1 MGRFPSLMQR
11 SGSFTITPAFHA
23 MNYSLFIGL
32 IGSALMLFAPV
43 CEAQQKPTSETV
55 TYSPDSERQT
65 GVPKGEVTRHV
76 WKSKVFANTIRE
88 YYVYVPAQY
97 DSRNPAALMIFQDGH
112 AYVKEDGD
120 FRVPIVFDNLIHQ
133 KAMPVTIGLF
143 INPGQHGD
151 ELPNDPFR
159 ADNRSIEY
167 DTLTNQYARLLLD
180 ELLPEISQ
188 HYKLAN
194 NPQMR
199 AVCGLSSGGICAFT
213 AAWQRPDQFGKVL
226 SHIGSFTNIKG
237 GYVYPSL
244 IRKAP
249 KRNIRVFLQDGSS
262 DLDNQHGN
270 WWLSNLQMEAALKYG
285 KYDYKFVG
293 GTGGHTG
300 KHGGSILPESLR
312 WLWADV
318 VSK

>member
-1 MGRFPSLMQR
+1 
-11 SGSFTITPAFHA
+11 
-23 MNYSLFIGL
+23 MNYSLSICL
-32 IGSALMLFAPV
+32 IISALTFHTNTA
-43 CEAQQKPTSETV
+43 EAQQKPVNETV
-55 TYSPDSERQT
+55 TYSPDSERQP
-65 GVPKGEVTRHV
+65 GVPKGEVTKHV
-76 WKSKVFANTIRE
+76 WKSKVYPNTIRY

-97 DSRNPAALMIFQDGH
+97 NPQNPVALMVFQDGH

-120 FRVPIVFDNLIHQ
+120 FRVPVVFDNLIHQ
-133 KAMPVTIGLF
+133 KAMPITIGLF

-151 ELPNDPFR
+151 ELPKEPFR
-159 ADNRSIEY
+159 ADNRAAEY
-167 DTLTNQYARLLLD
+167 DTLTDQYARMLID
-180 ELLPEISQ
+180 ELIPEISTK
-188 HYKLAN
+188 YKLADS
-194 NPQMR
+194 PRMR

-213 AAWQRPDQFGKVL
+213 VAWQRPDQFHKVL

-237 GYVYPSL
+237 GHAYPSL

-249 KRNIRVFLQDGSS
+249 KRNIKVFLQDGSS

-270 WWLSNLQMEAALKYG
+270 WWLANLQMEAALKYS

-318 VSK
+318 VGK

>member
-1 MGRFPSLMQR
+1 MKYSLLICLII
-11 SGSFTITPAFHA
+11 STITLRT
-23 MNYSLFIGL
+23 NGVY
-32 IGSALMLFAPV
+32 
-43 CEAQQKPTSETV
+43 AQQTPVSETV
-55 TYSPDSERQT
+55 TYGPDSQRQP
-65 GVPKGEVTRHV
+65 GVPKGEVTKYV
-76 WKSKVFANTIRE
+76 WKSKVFPNTIRE

-97 DSRNPAALMIFQDGH
+97 NAQNPAALMVFQDGH

-143 INPGQHGD
+143 INPGQHGE
-151 ELPNDPFR
+151 ELPKEPFQ
-159 ADNRSIEY
+159 ADNRSFEY
-167 DTLTNQYARLLLD
+167 DTLTDQYARLLTE
-180 ELLPEISQ
+180 ELIPELSKK
-188 HYKLAN
+188 YKLSDL
-194 NPQMR
+194 PKMR
-199 AVCGLSSGGICAFT
+199 AISGLSSGGICAFT
-213 AAWQRPDQFGKVL
+213 VAWQRPDYFHKVL

-244 IRKAP
+244 LRKAT
-249 KRNIRVFLQDGSS
+249 KRNIKVFLQDGSS

-270 WWLSNLQMEAALKYG
+270 WWLANQEMEAALKYS

-312 WLWADV
+312 WLWSDV
-318 VSK
+318 VNK

>member
-1 MGRFPSLMQR
+1 MR
-11 SGSFTITPAFHA
+11 H
-23 MNYSLFIGL
+23 SLFACL
-32 IGSALMLFAPV
+32 IGSVLMLQPYTSK
-43 CEAQQKPTSETV
+43 AQQKPATETA
-55 TYSPDSERQT
+55 TYGPDSERQA
-65 GVPKGEVTRHV
+65 GVPKGEVTKHV

-97 DSRNPAALMIFQDGH
+97 NARNPAALMIFQDGH

-143 INPGQHGD
+143 INPGQHGE
-151 ELPNDPFR
+151 ELPKDPFR
-159 ADNRSIEY
+159 ADNRSNEY
-167 DTLTNQYARLLLD
+167 DTLTNQYARLLIE
-180 ELLPEISQ
+180 ELIPEISKK
-188 HYKLAN
+188 YALSN
-194 NPQMR
+194 DPQMR
-199 AVCGLSSGGICAFT
+199 AVGGLSSGGICAFT

-237 GYVYPSL
+237 GHVYPSL

-249 KRNIRVFLQDGSS
+249 KRAIKIFLQDGNG

-270 WWLSNLQMEAALKYG
+270 WWLSNLQMEAALKYS
-285 KYDYKFVG
+285 KYDYKFIG

-312 WLWADV
+312 WLWADA

>member
-1 MGRFPSLMQR
+1 MKYSLLICLII
-11 SGSFTITPAFHA
+11 STITLRTDGVH
-23 MNYSLFIGL
+23 
-32 IGSALMLFAPV
+32 
-43 CEAQQKPTSETV
+43 AQQTPVSETV
-55 TYSPDSERQT
+55 TYGPDSQRQP
-65 GVPKGEVTRHV
+65 GVPKGEVTKYV
-76 WKSKVFANTIRE
+76 WKSKVFPNTIRE

-97 DSRNPAALMIFQDGH
+97 NAQNPAALMVFQDGH

-143 INPGQHGD
+143 INPGQHGE
-151 ELPNDPFR
+151 ELPKEPFQ
-159 ADNRSIEY
+159 ADNRRFEY
-167 DTLTNQYARLLLD
+167 DTLNGQYAHLLIE
-180 ELLPEISQ
+180 ELIPELSKK
-188 HYKLAN
+188 YKLSDSPA
-194 NPQMR
+194 MR
-199 AVCGLSSGGICAFT
+199 AISGLSSGGICAFT
-213 AAWQRPDQFGKVL
+213 VAWQRPDQFHKVM
-226 SHIGSFTNIKG
+226 SHIGSFTNILG

-249 KRNIRVFLQDGSS
+249 KRNIKVFLQDGSS

-270 WWLSNLQMEAALKYG
+270 WWLANQEMEAALKYS

-312 WLWADV
+312 WLWSDV
-318 VSK
+318 VNK

>member
-1 MGRFPSLMQR
+1 
-11 SGSFTITPAFHA
+11 
-23 MNYSLFIGL
+23 MNYSLSICL
-32 IGSALMLFAPV
+32 IISALTFHTNTA
-43 CEAQQKPTSETV
+43 EAQQKPVNETV
-55 TYSPDSERQT
+55 TYGPDSERQA
-65 GVPKGEVTRHV
+65 GVPKGEVTKHV
-76 WKSKVFANTIRE
+76 WKSKVYPNTVRE
-88 YYVYVPAQY
+88 YYVYVPTQY
-97 DSRNPAALMIFQDGH
+97 NPQNPAALMVFQDGH

-120 FRVPIVFDNLIHQ
+120 FRVPVVFDNLIHQ
-133 KAMPVTIGLF
+133 KAMPITIGLF

-151 ELPNDPFR
+151 ELLKEPFR
-159 ADNRSIEY
+159 ADNRAAEY
-167 DTLTNQYARLLLD
+167 DTLTDQYARMLID
-180 ELLPEISQ
+180 ELIPEISTK
-188 HYKLAN
+188 YKLADS
-194 NPQMR
+194 PRMR

-213 AAWQRPDQFGKVL
+213 VAWQRPDQFHKVL

-237 GYVYPSL
+237 GHAYPSL

-249 KRNIRVFLQDGSS
+249 KRNIKVFLQDGNS

-270 WWLSNLQMEAALKYG
+270 WWLANLQMEAALKYS

-318 VSK
+318 VGK

>member
-1 MGRFPSLMQR
+1 MVLTGSTT
-11 SGSFTITPAFHA
+11 GSFAWLLSLST
-23 MNYSLFIGL
+23 MKYSLFIWL
-32 IGSALMLFAPV
+32 ITSLLSIRADLV
-43 CEAQQKPTSETV
+43 SAQQKPASETV
-55 TYSPDSERQT
+55 AYGPDSERQA
-65 GVPKGEVTRHV
+65 GVPKGEVTKYV

-97 DSRNPAALMIFQDGH
+97 DNKNSAALMVFQDGH

-143 INPGQHGD
+143 INPGQHGE
-151 ELPNDPFR
+151 ELPKDPFR
-159 ADNRSIEY
+159 ADNRSNEY
-167 DTLTNQYARLLLD
+167 DTLTNQYARLLIE
-180 ELLPEISQ
+180 ELIPELTKR
-188 HYKLAN
+188 YKLAN
-194 NPQMR
+194 DPQMR
-199 AVCGLSSGGICAFT
+199 AVGGLSSGGICAFT

-237 GYVYPSL
+237 GSVYPSL

-249 KRNIRVFLQDGSS
+249 KRDIKVFLQDGSN
-262 DLDNQHGN
+262 DLDNQYGN
-270 WWLSNLQMEAALKYG
+270 WWLSNLQMEAALKYS

-300 KHGGSILPESLR
+300 KHGGSILAESLR
-312 WLWADV
+312 WLWAD
-318 VSK
+318 KAGK

>member
-1 MGRFPSLMQR
+1 MKQ
-11 SGSFTITPAFHA
+11 
-23 MNYSLFIGL
+23 GL
-32 IGSALMLFAPV
+32 LICLIISAIALHINPV
-43 CEAQQKPTSETV
+43 KAQQKPVSETV
-55 TYSPDSERQT
+55 TYGPDSERQT
-65 GVPKGEVTRHV
+65 GVPKGGVTKYV
-76 WKSKVFANTIRE
+76 WKSKVFLNTIRE

-97 DSRNPAALMIFQDGH
+97 NPQNPAALMVFQDGH

-120 FRVPIVFDNLIHQ
+120 FRVPVVFDNLIHQ

-143 INPGQHGD
+143 INPGQHGE
-151 ELPNDPFR
+151 ELLKEPFR
-159 ADNRSIEY
+159 ADNRAAEY
-167 DTLTNQYARLLLD
+167 DTLTDQYARLLIE
-180 ELLPEISQ
+180 ELIPEISKS
-188 HYKLAN
+188 YKLADS
-194 NPQMR
+194 PQMR
-199 AVCGLSSGGICAFT
+199 AICGLSSGGICAFT
-213 AAWQRPDQFGKVL
+213 AAWQRPDYFHKVL

-249 KRNIRVFLQDGSS
+249 KRNIKVFLQDGNN

-270 WWLSNLQMEAALKYG
+270 WWLANLQMEAALKYS
-285 KYDYKFVG
+285 KYDYKFIG

-318 VSK
+318 VNK